1 MATTL
6 MMQVPGVVG
15 ASLTRGYEGWFVVS
29 RQRMVTT
36 TPEVTVQGSGAG
48 RATFG
53 GLKIEI
59 PIQRGI
65 ADLMLHAMKQTSL
78 AKLTVDALNRNGG
91 SSFRSLRIE
100 LNTAFLTNFEI
111 VDDVSSAPA
120 VCSIAIIAARMS
132 VTNSY
137 LSPAGAV
144 VNEAVRVF
152 NFATNV
158 HG

>member
-29 RQRMVTT
+29 RQRMVVSSQTALAT
-36 TPEVTVQGSGAG
+36 NMG
-48 RATFG
+48 RPTFE
-53 GLKIEI
+53 GLKVEI

-65 ADLMLHAMKQTSL
+65 ADLMLGAMKGTSL
-78 AKLTVDALNRNGG
+78 ARLTVDALNPNAG

-100 LNTAFLTNFEI
+100 LNTAVLTNFEI
-111 VDDVSSAPA
+111 VDDVSSAPDL
-120 VCSIAIIAARMS
+120 CSIAITAAKMTVS
-132 VTNSY
+132 SSY

-144 VNEAVRVF
+144 VNEPVRVF
-152 NFATNV
+152 NFATGV
-158 HG
+158 YT

>member
-15 ASLTRGYEGWFVVS
+15 GSLTRGYEGWFVVS

-36 TPEVTVQGSGAG
+36 SPTTSVTENG
-48 RATFG
+48 RPTFE
-53 GLKIEI
+53 GLKVEI

-65 ADLMLHAMKQTSL
+65 ADLMLLAMKQTSVARL
-78 AKLTVDALNRNGG
+78 YVDALNPNGG

-100 LNTAFLTNFEI
+100 LNTALLTGFEI
-111 VDDVSSAPA
+111 VDDVSSAPDL
-120 VCSIAIIAARMS
+120 CSFVVTAAKIS
-132 VTNSY
+132 VSNSY

-144 VNEAVRVF
+144 VNETVRVF
-152 NFATNV
+152 NFAT
-158 HG
+158 GTYT

>member
-36 TPEVTVQGSGAG
+36 TPETSQGSGAG
-48 RATFG
+48 RTNFE

-78 AKLTVDALNRNGG
+78 AKLTVDALNPNGG

-111 VDDVSSAPA
+111 VDDVSSAPD
-120 VCSIAIIAARMS
+120 VCSIAIIAAKMS

-158 HG
+158 HA

>member
-36 TPEVTVQGSGAG
+36 TPETSQGSGAG
-48 RATFG
+48 RTTFE

-65 ADLMLHAMKQTSL
+65 ADLMLGAMKGTSF
-78 AKLTVDALNRNGG
+78 ARLTVDALNPSAR

-100 LNTAFLTNFEI
+100 LNTAVLTDFEI
-111 VDDVSSAPA
+111 VDDVSSAPDL
-120 VCSIAIIAARMS
+120 CSIAITAAKMTVS
-132 VTNSY
+132 SSY

-144 VNEAVRVF
+144 VDEPVRVF
-152 NFATNV
+152 NFATGV
-158 HG
+158 YT

>member
-29 RQRMVTT
+29 RQRMVTR
-36 TPEVTVQGSGAG
+36 TPSVTNTG
-48 RATFG
+48 RPTFE
-53 GLKIEI
+53 GLNVEI
-59 PIQRGI
+59 PIQRGM

-78 AKLTVDALNRNGG
+78 AKLTVDALSPNRD

-100 LNTAFLTNFEI
+100 LNNALLTGFEI
-111 VDDVSSAPA
+111 VDDVSSAPDL
-120 VCSIAIIAARMS
+120 CSIVITAAKMS
-132 VTNSY
+132 VSNSY

-144 VNEAVRVF
+144 VNETVRVF
-152 NFATNV
+152 NFAT
-158 HG
+158 GTFT